1 MNRYDVYDDRGREGE
16 PIEEVDGTWVKYADY
31 ATVLS
36 DCRWAMERYIEER
49 NCFFD
54 FVCYGGTGE
63 IQERKA
69 SDTNYQRAQAWLDA
83 HKERT

>member
-36 DCRWAMERYIEER
+36 DCRWAMERLAYVSAATSE
-49 NCFFD
+49 
-54 FVCYGGTGE
+54 T
-63 IQERKA
+63 
-69 SDTNYQRAQAWLDA
+69 YQRVKAWLDA
-83 HKERT
+83 HKEQA